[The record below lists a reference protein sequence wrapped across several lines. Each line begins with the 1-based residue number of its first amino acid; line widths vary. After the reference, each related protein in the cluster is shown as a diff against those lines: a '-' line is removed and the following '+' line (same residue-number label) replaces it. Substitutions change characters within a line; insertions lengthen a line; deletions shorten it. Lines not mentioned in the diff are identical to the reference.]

1 MWQNSFFCLGALNNV
16 NVRMIAIGVAMCVW
30 PQLLLM
36 YGCSS
41 EILLVIYAFNRQY
54 IGEKSCLYLL
64 WGMAV
69 CCFVGEN

>member
-1 MWQNSFFCLGALNNV
+1 
-16 NVRMIAIGVAMCVW
+16 MIAIGVAMCVW

-41 EILLVIYAFNRQY
+41 KILLVIYAFNRQY
-54 IGEKSCLYLL
+54 IGEKSSLYLL